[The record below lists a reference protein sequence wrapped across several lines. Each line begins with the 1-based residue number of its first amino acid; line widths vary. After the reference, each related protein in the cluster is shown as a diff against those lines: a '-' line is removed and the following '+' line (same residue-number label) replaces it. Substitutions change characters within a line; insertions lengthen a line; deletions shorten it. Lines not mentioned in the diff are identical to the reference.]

1 MSGSEELYGVK
12 VEKVIDNGDNLIG
25 PILISNPGNSTSP
38 QISGIEGIFQSGDEK
53 LNHRILSLISNTKE
67 ILCVSSFLIQGS
79 DIISEIQK
87 CHQRG
92 VRVYI
97 LTAGEVQLSDPME
110 QDGSDQVERRKAS
123 RELLIDLGDKSLI
136 KTGNNLH
143 SKFIISDPKTNPR
156 AIVLTSN
163 LTVRALN
170 ENLELAVELSGTSA
184 MELFRQFIIG
194 FWVVAART
202 LSKSEENESSLKA
215 TKNHPEFAK
224 TNYVPTEIKW
234 TVNDQDL
241 IKSRILEMIDISKE
255 SISISA
261 WTIISSHLVA
271 IKLLERAKMGV
282 KVTVFTRPH
291 KDNVEFIKQLISYGG
306 IVYCHDLM
314 HGKSLIVDD
323 KLGLIMTAN
332 ISKLGLDE
340 GFETAVILKKQQTE
354 VLKKIH
360 NEWKAR
366 ATYVSSFQ
374 TRLKDITK
382 PWIDLNKELKDID
395 PPKALKE
402 RDLGKIRVS
411 NIIDYFNKNL
421 VVPKGSV
428 THDSVL
434 TKYKAI
440 LLPPVLPKNAEE
452 KNVSY
457 NTSLKIYATGNQ
469 IFVCIKNKNELDE
482 AKKVSNELKANIVFQ
497 AQ

>member
-1 MSGSEELYGVK
+1 MSGSEELYGVE

-25 PILISNPGNSTSP
+25 PVLIRNGSNNKHP
-38 QISGIEGIFQSGDEK
+38 QISGVEGIFQSGDEK
-53 LNHRILSLISNTKE
+53 LIQRILSLISNTKE
-67 ILCVSSFLIQGS
+67 ILCISSFLIQRS
-79 DIISEIQK
+79 DITREIQK
-87 CHQRG
+87 CHKRG

-97 LTAGEVQLSDPME
+97 LTAGEVQLSNPME
-110 QDGSDQVERRKAS
+110 DDDSDQEERKEAS
-123 RELLIDLGDKSLI
+123 RKLLKDLGDQALL
-136 KTGNNLH
+136 KTGNNMH

-184 MELFRQFIIG
+184 IELFRQLFRQFIIG
-194 FWVVAART
+194 FWVVAARI

-234 TVNDQDL
+234 TVNDQGL

-261 WTIISSHLVA
+261 WTIISSHPVA
-271 IKLLERAKMGV
+271 IKLLERAKKGV

-291 KDNVEFIKQLISYGG
+291 KDNVEFIKQLISNGG
-306 IVYCHDLM
+306 VVYCHNLL
-314 HGKSLIVDD
+314 HGKSLVVDD

-382 PWIDLNKELKDID
+382 PWIDINKELTDID
-395 PPKALKE
+395 PPKAVKE
-402 RDLGKIRVS
+402 RNLGKIRVS
-411 NIIDYFNKNL
+411 NIVDYFNRNL
-421 VVPKGSV
+421 VVPKGSEIY
-428 THDSVL
+428 DSVL

-440 LLPPVLPKNAEE
+440 LLQLLED
-452 KNVSY
+452 
-457 NTSLKIYATGNQ
+457 L
-469 IFVCIKNKNELDE
+469 CL
-482 AKKVSNELKANIVFQ
+482 
-497 AQ
+497 

>member
-1 MSGSEELYGVK
+1 MSGSEELYGVE

-25 PILISNPGNSTSP
+25 PVLIRNGSNNKPP
-38 QISGIEGIFQSGDEK
+38 QISGVEGIFQSGDEK
-53 LNHRILSLISNTKE
+53 LIHRIMSLISNTKE
-67 ILCVSSFLIQGS
+67 ILCISSFLIQRS
-79 DIISEIQK
+79 DITSEIQK

-92 VRVYI
+92 VRVYV
-97 LTAGEVQLSDPME
+97 LTAGEVQVSDPMYYE
-110 QDGSDQVERRKAS
+110 DSDQEERKEAS
-123 RELLIDLGDKSLI
+123 RELLNDLGDQAQI

-184 MELFRQFIIG
+184 IELFRQFIIG
-194 FWVVAART
+194 FWVVAARI
-202 LSKSEENESSLKA
+202 LSKPEKNESSLKA

-224 TNYVPTEIKW
+224 TKYVPTEIKW

-261 WTIISSHLVA
+261 WTIISSHPVA

-291 KDNVEFIKQLISYGG
+291 KDNLEFIKQLISYGG
-306 IVYCHDLM
+306 IVYCHNLL

-360 NEWKAR
+360 DEWKAR
-366 ATYVSSFQ
+366 ATYASSFQ

-382 PWIDLNKELKDID
+382 PWIDLNKELTDIN
-395 PPKALKE
+395 PPKAVKK
-402 RDLGKIRVS
+402 RNLGKIRVS
-411 NIIDYFNKNL
+411 NIVDYFNRNL
-421 VVPKGSV
+421 VVPKESE

-452 KNVSY
+452 KKVSY
-457 NTSLKIYATGNQ
+457 NTSLKIYARGNQ
-469 IFVCIKNKNELDE
+469 NYVCIKNKNELDE
-482 AKKVSNELKANIVFQ
+482 AKKVSNELKAMIVFQ
-497 AQ
+497 VQ

>member
-1 MSGSEELYGVK
+1 ME

-25 PILISNPGNSTSP
+25 PVLIRNGSNNKHP
-38 QISGIEGIFQSGDEK
+38 QISGVEGIFQSGDEK
-53 LNHRILSLISNTKE
+53 LIQRILSLISNTKE
-67 ILCVSSFLIQGS
+67 ILCISSFLIQRS
-79 DIISEIQK
+79 DITREIQK
-87 CHQRG
+87 CHKRG

-97 LTAGEVQLSDPME
+97 LTAGEVQLSNPME
-110 QDGSDQVERRKAS
+110 DDDSDQEERKEAS
-123 RELLIDLGDKSLI
+123 RKLLKDLGDQALL
-136 KTGNNLH
+136 KTGNNMH

-184 MELFRQFIIG
+184 IELFRQLFRQFIIG
-194 FWVVAART
+194 FWVVAARI

-215 TKNHPEFAK
+215 TKNHPEFARR
-224 TNYVPTEIKW
+224 NYVPTEIKW
-234 TVNDQDL
+234 TVNDQGL

-261 WTIISSHLVA
+261 WTIISSHPVA
-271 IKLLERAKMGV
+271 IKLLERAKKGV

-306 IVYCHDLM
+306 IVYCHNLL
-314 HGKSLIVDD
+314 HGKSLVVDD

-382 PWIDLNKELKDID
+382 PWIDLNKELTDID
-395 PPKALKE
+395 PPKAVKE
-402 RDLGKIRVS
+402 RNLGKIRVS
-411 NIIDYFNKNL
+411 NIIDYFN
-421 VVPKGSV
+421 
-428 THDSVL
+428 
-434 TKYKAI
+434 
-440 LLPPVLPKNAEE
+440 
-452 KNVSY
+452 
-457 NTSLKIYATGNQ
+457 
-469 IFVCIKNKNELDE
+469 
-482 AKKVSNELKANIVFQ
+482 
-497 AQ
+497 